1 MENTKSKHMR
11 TLLTLSILIVLSSTK
26 IFAFCG
32 FYVAKAGAELYN
44 HKSEVILVRDGQF
57 TTITM
62 NNDFKGD
69 VKDFAMVVPVTNVI
83 GRDDIRVVSHSIFTT
98 LDNYSSPRLVEYY
111 DQNPCYKYE
120 RRYRVTTTDAVPEM
134 EILEEN
140 VAESDEDLG
149 VEIEAQ
155 YEVEEY
161 EILILSAKESQGL
174 KTWLTNNGYNIPA
187 QAEQVLEPYIKNGLK
202 FFVVKVNL
210 QKYDPRKNNGFL
222 RPIQLTVESDRF
234 MLPIRLGMANSQG
247 EQDMIVYAFTKGGR
261 VESSNYRTVSIPTAK
276 KIPTFVKNRFGSFY
290 RDLFERKYTQEG
302 ENAVFLEYAWNVT
315 PSWSGVKCDPCTGNP
330 PYFNELREA
339 GVSWLG
345 AGGSQ
350 VFFTRLHVR
359 YTREKFPEDLFFI
372 ETPNKENYQ
381 ARYIITHP
389 AGGDLQCD
397 EAGAYLQD
405 LRKRRTSELLNMA
418 SLAGWDAVAHTDYI
432 YTGSAEADPSH
443 RENILPLI
451 QKPNIWRKIPKTVF
465 YFTVLL
471 LGIYISSQLLKRFN
485 LSNI

>member
-1 MENTKSKHMR
+1 MKTI
-11 TLLTLSILIVLSSTK
+11 LTFLIFLVLGSTK

-44 HKSEVILVRDGQF
+44 HKSEVILVRDGKF

-83 GRDDIRVVSHSIFTT
+83 SQEDIRVVSHSIFTT

-111 DQNPCYKYE
+111 DHNPCNEHE
-120 RRYRVTTTDAVPEM
+120 RRYRMAPVRTTLELEV
-134 EILEEN
+134 LEEN
-140 VAESDEDLG
+140 VAEADDDLG

-155 YEVEEY
+155 YEIEEY

-174 KTWLTNNGYNIPA
+174 KKWLTKNGYNIPS

-210 QKYDPRKNNGFL
+210 QKYDPSQNNGFL

-234 MLPIRLGMANSQG
+234 MLPIRLGMANSTG

-261 VESSNYRTVSIPTAK
+261 VESSNYRTVAVPTAK
-276 KIPTFVKNRFGSFY
+276 EIPTFVKNRFGSFY
-290 RDLFERKYTQEG
+290 KDLFQRSYVQEG
-302 ENAVFLEYAWNVT
+302 ENAVFTEYAWNVT

-345 AGGSQ
+345 SSGPQ

-359 YTREKFPEDLFFI
+359 YTRDKFPEDLFFV

-389 AGGDLQCD
+389 ATGDLQCD
-397 EAGAYLQD
+397 KAGAYLQK
-405 LRKRRTSELLNMA
+405 LRKRRTAELLNMA

-432 YTGSAEADPSH
+432 YTGSAKADPSH
-443 RENILPLI
+443 RENVIPLSF
-451 QKPNIWRKIPKTVF
+451 KPNIWKKLPKAVF
-465 YFTVLL
+465 YFTVFLL
-471 LGIYISSQLLKRFN
+471 LVYIGNQLYKKIN